1 MTIKNTNVGLILFL
15 WKINT
20 MIIIGSIRDA
30 PENAWH
36 IDHMLHIRYN
46 FNQFIS
52 VAKKYVLYHF
62 KYSS

>member
-1 MTIKNTNVGLILFL
+1 MTIKNTNVGLILLL
-15 WKINT
+15 WEINT

-30 PENAWH
+30 SENAWH
-36 IDHMLHIRYN
+36 IDH